1 MTSAVSSPPMNVSA
15 KSIIL
20 EILSV
25 APLIHGPSVPV
36 RILVKA
42 ADVFEVAENSVRV
55 AIVRLRAEGLVESE
69 ERGQYQLGQ
78 AALPIDEQV
87 SRWRLLEGQVQAW
100 DGSWLAC
107 FTADLSRTDRPALRR
122 RQTALKMAGF
132 RRLRPGLHVRP
143 ANLKGDLAFIGP
155 RLRQLG
161 MEDSAVVFRI
171 ASLEPAEEARARSL
185 WDKKA
190 LRAVYRDMKE
200 QLDASSRRIDQMP
213 LEDAVREAFLVGR
226 EAVRWVVLDP
236 LLPDELVAAD
246 ERRTL
251 VSTLEAYSD
260 RGLDLWR
267 DFLNLEDEG

>member
-1 MTSAVSSPPMNVSA
+1 MNVSA

-42 ADVFEVAENSVRV
+42 ADVFDVAENSVRV

-69 ERGQYQLGQ
+69 DRGYYQLGQ

-122 RQTALKMAGF
+122 RQQALKMAGF
-132 RRLRPGLHVRP
+132 KRLRPGLHVRP

-171 ASLEPAEEARARSL
+171 ATLEPSEDARARGL

-190 LRAVYRDMKE
+190 LRAVYRDMKD
-200 QLDASSRRIDQMP
+200 QLEASTKRIDEMQP
-213 LEDAVREAFLVGR
+213 EDAVREAFLLAR
-226 EAVRWVVLDP
+226 EAIRWVVLDP

-246 ERRTL
+246 ERRALIATL
-251 VSTLEAYSD
+251 SAYTDRALE
-260 RGLDLWR
+260 LWR
-267 DFLNLEDEG
+267 DFLNLDEEG

>member
-1 MTSAVSSPPMNVSA
+1 MNVSA

-69 ERGQYQLGQ
+69 DRGQYQL
-78 AALPIDEQV
+78 
-87 SRWRLLEGQVQAW
+87 GQVQAW

-122 RQTALKMAGF
+122 RQQALKMAGF

-171 ASLEPAEEARARSL
+171 AGLEPAEESRARGL

-200 QLDASSRRIDQMP
+200 QLEASSRRIDQMG

-246 ERRTL
+246 ERRAL
-251 VSTLEAYSD
+251 VATLEAYSD

>member
-1 MTSAVSSPPMNVSA
+1 MNVSA

-69 ERGQYQLGQ
+69 DRGQYQLGQ
-78 AALPIDEQV
+78 AASPSTSRSRAGACWKARCRPGTAAGWPASRRTSPARTAPRCGGASRR
-87 SRWRLLEGQVQAW
+87 SRWRASGGCVRGCTCAPPTSRVTWRSSGRACASWAW
-100 DGSWLAC
+100 RTAPWSSASRGS
-107 FTADLSRTDRPALRR
+107 SRPKRRAPAR
-122 RQTALKMAGF
+122 
-132 RRLRPGLHVRP
+132 
-143 ANLKGDLAFIGP
+143 
-155 RLRQLG
+155 
-161 MEDSAVVFRI
+161 
-171 ASLEPAEEARARSL
+171 L

-200 QLDASSRRIDQMP
+200 QLEASSRRIDQMA

-226 EAVRWVVLDP
+226 EAVRWVVFDP

-246 ERRTL
+246 ERRAL
-251 VSTLEAYSD
+251 VATLEAYSD